1 MKRIFYF
8 LFCLTFVAAS
18 VASWSC
24 TEEETQPEK
33 PPTDTPDDPDDG
45 DDPNPDPDPGSDFSG
60 MLDRCG
66 AALFFGGELDNYYL
80 ALANTETVFE
90 DQMCVP
96 AKEGVV
102 LYLDLYS
109 EKYSE
114 PGNIRIKEGSYTMS
128 IEPRAGSCVM
138 EYTFAL
144 MRDASG
150 QTTSIDFAV
159 GTVDVLYEGDLCRIE
174 ATFTSAE
181 NVEYTFYYRGKL
193 EFEDQTPPVEADDVL
208 RENVDVELT
217 SSLGHH
223 YRDALLNPDADIVV
237 LNFSDVALDDQG
249 KLTEPGVLLT
259 LQLNTEPVPDPEY
272 PILFPGTYRVSADMG
287 QGTLTPGVDYDLYV
301 DGSFCAK
308 ASADGST
315 LYGLI
320 AGGQVEIAQEGIWDY
335 RVTVNLTT
343 AEGVSVK
350 GSYLGPIDLIADNT
364 GTVDPDD
371 NISKLESD
379 YAVDLSSAT
388 VARAEYYGDYY
399 FVGADYWKI
408 RVEAE
413 TGDVMLFDLFSAP
426 GDGTSLPA
434 ALYTPTMAYEEGSFM
449 PGTLDFDNN
458 PEGTWLLDA
467 RTGEATPLA
476 PAMDGWVDVAV
487 DSEGVYTF
495 EFEFFDGAYPTV
507 HAFTGRWSGTLQFE
521 NLSLFSMSGVKPAS
535 RTDASLMS
543 PKVEYATLK
552 SLVTAP
558 VRKATVR

>member
-45 DDPNPDPDPGSDFSG
+45 DDPSPDPYLDG

-96 AKEGVV
+96 AKEGLV

-114 PGNIRIKEGSYTMS
+114 PGNIRIKEGRYTMS
-128 IEPRAGSCVM
+128 VEPYAGSCLL

-144 MRDASG
+144 VRDASG
-150 QTTSIDFAV
+150 QTTSINFAI
-159 GTVDVLYEGDLCRIE
+159 GMVDVLYEGDVCRIE
-174 ATFTSAE
+174 ARFTSTE
-181 NVEYTFYYRGKL
+181 NIEYTFHYEGKL
-193 EFEDQTPPVEADDVL
+193 EFEDQTPPAEADDVL
-208 RENVDVELT
+208 RENIDVELT

-315 LYGLI
+315 VYGLI

-335 RVTVNLTT
+335 RVTVDLTT
-343 AEGVSVK
+343 VEGVSVK
-350 GSYLGPIDLIADNT
+350 GTYVGPIDLIADNT
-364 GTVDPDD
+364 GVVEPDD

-379 YAVDLSSAT
+379 YAVDLSAAT
-388 VARAEYYGDYY
+388 MGQAEYSGDLY
-399 FVGADYWKI
+399 FVGSDSWKI
-408 RVEAE
+408 RIGSDE
-413 TGDVMLFDLFSAP
+413 GDMMVFDLFAEP

-434 ALYTPTMAYEEGSFM
+434 ALYTTTMSYEAGSYM

-458 PEGTWLLDA
+458 PEGTWLLSA
-467 RTGEATPLA
+467 AAPLA
-476 PAMDGWVDVAV
+476 PAMDGWVDVTV

-507 HAFTGRWSGTLQFE
+507 HAFTGRWTGPLQVENVSPFAMSSVKRTAPRAEAVSGTPKTAFATPKSQ
-521 NLSLFSMSGVKPAS
+521 VA
-535 RTDASLMS
+535 ASL
-543 PKVEYATLK
+543 
-552 SLVTAP
+552 
-558 VRKATVR
+558 RKAVR

>member
-1 MKRIFYF
+1 MKKLSYF
-8 LFCLTFVAAS
+8 LFCLMFAVAS
-18 VASWSC
+18 ISSWSC
-24 TEEETQPEK
+24 TEDNSQPEK
-33 PPTDTPDDPDDG
+33 PPTDEPGDKPGGGEEPDDPT
-45 DDPNPDPDPGSDFSG
+45 PGVHT
-60 MLDRCG
+60 LDRCG

-80 ALANTETVFE
+80 ALADTETVFE

-96 AKEGVV
+96 AREGMV

-114 PGNIRIKEGSYTMS
+114 PDNIRIKEGTYTMS
-128 IEPRAGSCVM
+128 IDPKAGSCVM

-150 QTTSIDFAV
+150 QTESLDFAI
-159 GTVDVLYEGDLCRIE
+159 GTVEVRYVGEEYEIT
-174 ATFTSAE
+174 ATMTDTGNEEHVYS
-181 NVEYTFYYRGKL
+181 YKGKI
-193 EFEDQTPPVEADDVL
+193 EFEDQTSPDQPDDVL
-208 RENVDVELT
+208 REDVDVELT

-223 YRDALLNPDADIVV
+223 YRDALLNPNADIVV
-237 LNFSDVALDDQG
+237 LNFSEVALDDQG

-259 LQLNTEPVPDPEY
+259 LQLNTEPVPDTEY
-272 PILFPGTYRVSADMG
+272 PILFPGTYRVSAGME
-287 QGTLTPGVDYDLYV
+287 QGTLTPGVDLDLYV

-308 ASADGST
+308 AAADGT
-315 LYGLI
+315 TVYGLI
-320 AGGQVEIAQEGIWDY
+320 AGGEVEIAQEGIWDY

-343 AEGVSVK
+343 VEGVSVK